1 MLFRKIPRV
10 AESITADQIMARRF
24 AENSVTCERDALN
37 KPSKNVRT
45 PCPELTFWTRLI
57 FFY

>member
-24 AENSVTCERDALN
+24 AENMYVPHAQS
-37 KPSKNVRT
+37 
-45 PCPELTFWTRLI
+45 
-57 FFY
+57 